1 MLADLK
7 HPNIVELLGIVSDTA
22 VPELWLVLEL
32 APRGSL
38 HTAMAD
44 ILTLSSHDLCVVL
57 ERVAR
62 HVLEALGYMHS
73 RGIIHRDIKPDN
85 ILVFD
90 GDGSGVTHAVFKVAD
105 VGIAKLVGTA
115 GLASG
120 PTCTPAYSAPEVRE
134 DRPFDT
140 SVDVYSLGVVIVKG
154 VLRCGM
160 RVPVRSSDR
169 IESRVGDAA
178 RWLREQDFAVLGEV
192 VRSFCEDEPT
202 RRMSASVALT
212 ALKVRPDVCRLVV
225 HWSV

>member
-7 HPNIVELLGIVSDTA
+7 HPNIVKLLGIVSDTA

-38 HTAMAD
+38 RTAMAD
-44 ILTLSSHDLCVVL
+44 IRTLSSHDLCVVL
-57 ERVAR
+57 ERVTR

-73 RGIIHRDIKPDN
+73 RRIIHRDIKPDN

-120 PTCTPAYSAPEVRE
+120 GTCTPAYSAPEVRE
-134 DRPFDT
+134 GRSFDT
-140 SVDVYSLGVVIVKG
+140 SVDVYSLGVVIVEG

-160 RVPVRSSDR
+160 RVDASGR

-178 RWLREQDFAVLGEV
+178 RWLRERDFAVLGDV
-192 VRSFCEDEPT
+192 VRSFCQDVAT
-202 RRMSASVALT
+202 RRMSAPVALN
-212 ALKVRPDVCRLVV
+212 ALKVRPYLSSRVAL
-225 HWSV
+225 